1 MSLVARSKRYS
12 VLLADDDEEDAFT
25 VWRGFMKSDIDFD
38 FTHLSDGEE
47 LLTYLDGLESRKED
61 ASHSAESDEVIDGLS
76 QPDLILLDINM
87 PRMNGFEVLDRM
99 RSSPNL
105 AVIPVIILTSSNND
119 ADVSVCYSLGA
130 RSYFVKPLTL
140 SEMAAFVE
148 SIANYW
154 FRSCRLPT
162 KTM

>member
-1 MSLVARSKRYS
+1 MKKTHSRSGAALRS
-12 VLLADDDEEDAFT
+12 QTWTL
-25 VWRGFMKSDIDFD
+25 S

-47 LLTYLDGLESRKED
+47 LLAYLEALENRGDDPEPLCSGRMEM
-61 ASHSAESDEVIDGLS
+61 SGSL

-99 RSSPNL
+99 RSNPKL
-105 AVIPVIILTSSNND
+105 AVIPVVILTSSNND

-140 SEMAAFVE
+140 
-148 SIANYW
+148 I
-154 FRSCRLPT
+154 
-162 KTM
+162 

>member
-25 VWRGFMKSDIDFD
+25 VRRGFTKSDLDFE

-47 LLTYLDGLESRKED
+47 LLAYLEELENRSDDSNLSAAADGDS
-61 ASHSAESDEVIDGLS
+61 GLL

-99 RSSPNL
+99 RSNPKL
-105 AVIPVIILTSSNND
+105 AVIPVVILTSSNND

>member
-25 VWRGFMKSDIDFD
+25 VRRGFAKSDLDFD
-38 FTHLSDGEE
+38 FKHLSDGEE
-47 LLTYLDGLESRKED
+47 LLAYLEALENRGDNPEPSVGADED
-61 ASHSAESDEVIDGLS
+61 DRSL

-99 RSSPNL
+99 RSNPKL
-105 AVIPVIILTSSNND
+105 GVIPVVILTSSNND

-140 SEMAAFVE
+140 TEMAVFVE
-148 SIANYW
+148 AIANYW